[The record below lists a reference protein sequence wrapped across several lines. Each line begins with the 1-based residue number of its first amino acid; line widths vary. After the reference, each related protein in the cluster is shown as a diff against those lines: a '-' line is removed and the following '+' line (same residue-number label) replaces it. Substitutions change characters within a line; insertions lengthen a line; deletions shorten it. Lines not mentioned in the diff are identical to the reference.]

1 MKKNLYLSLA
11 MMLVTSFCYAQLPTV
26 VSAPIA
32 EANLATANTS
42 LAQQTG
48 IMTAMNT
55 VIGSLEKADRTYKE
69 AMEKSTWLRN
79 LQTASRLV
87 YMIEN
92 LLCTSKNLSVRMTGA
107 GGNCLYSYR
116 YDMMIIKVQ
125 QSADY
130 LTIILSAGVAMTAA
144 ERMKSL
150 DNVITAFEE
159 SQEMMVRLNKALDSD
174 VMRLRLAKSSGTTLK
189 NLYAINR
196 GRSRR

>member
-1 MKKNLYLSLA
+1 MKNIRTGILFVFVLFFGQ
-11 MMLVTSFCYAQLPTV
+11 VGYAQLPTV

-32 EANLATANTS
+32 ESNLATANAS

-48 IMTAMNT
+48 IMSTMNT
-55 VIGSLEKADRTYKE
+55 VIGSLEQADRAYKE

-92 LLCTSKNLSVRMTGA
+92 LLCTSKNLNVRMGGA

-130 LTIILSAGVAMTAA
+130 LTIVLSAGVAMTAA

-150 DNVITAFEE
+150 DNVITAFED
-159 SQEMMVRLNKALDSD
+159 SQEMMVRLNRALDGD
-174 VMRLRLAKSSGTTLK
+174 LMRMRLAKSSGTTLK
-189 NLYAINR
+189 NLYGINR
-196 GRSRR
+196 GR

>member
-1 MKKNLYLSLA
+1 MKRNLLMCFLI
-11 MMLVTSFCYAQLPTV
+11 LLTSVCYSQLPTV

-32 EANLATANTS
+32 EANLATANSS

-48 IMTAMNT
+48 IMSTMNT
-55 VIGSLEKADRTYKE
+55 VIGSLEKADRAYKE

-87 YMIEN
+87 YMVEN
-92 LLCTSKNLSVRMTGA
+92 LICTSKNLSLRMNGA
-107 GGNCLYSYR
+107 GANCLYSYR

-130 LTIILSAGVAMTAA
+130 LTIVLSAGVAMTAA

-150 DNVITAFEE
+150 DNVITSFEE
-159 SQEMMVRLNKALDSD
+159 SQEMMVRLNRALDGD
-174 VMRLRLAKSSGTTLK
+174 LMRLRLAKASGTTLK
-189 NLYAINR
+189 NFYAINR